1 MRAQRMY
8 PKCGNPSIEKKKN
21 NDSERLPIAHVQLSG
36 AIYTMKTPI
45 LSDVAPNRML
55 RSAARTHIR
64 QRRRAADSGHIH
76 TADVAQ
82 LIVASPN
89 GMDVAP
95 KADRRLA

>member
-1 MRAQRMY
+1 MY